1 MKLGLV
7 LGCKGLIGSFVS
19 LSFEIE
25 LLYLATLVNAGTNL
39 TQFNVMSLEVKVLS
53 ADLQVLIC

>member
-7 LGCKGLIGSFVS
+7 LGCYGLIGFFVS
-19 LSFEIE
+19 LSFEFE